1 MTFTSMIKT
10 FAANESGAVT
20 VDWVVLTAAMV
31 GLGIGATLTVSGGMA
46 DLSQDIS
53 DEMTTNALLFET
65 DFSASRL
72 TNGGFE
78 DSTRN
83 SAVGWG
89 GVDIEILAA
98 GVYIPGA
105 GSSMVAELDGW
116 IVGETT
122 VLQQGFTVD
131 GPTSTVVSFTA
142 ALRSAVAVPNETDG
156 LLVEVIDR
164 DGNALAQMPV
174 IPNSRNF
181 EEYRMPVRF
190 AEAGEYA
197 LRMTE
202 IGTNDTLGAIVDDVV
217 IK

>member
-1 MTFTSMIKT
+1 MPLPVSLSRFQ
-10 FAANESGAVT
+10 ADESGAIT

-31 GLGIGATLTVSGGMA
+31 GLGMASLATVSVGMG

-53 DEMTTNALLFET
+53 DEMTTNALLIET

-83 SAVGWG
+83 SAFGWD

-98 GVYIPGA
+98 GIYIPGA

-116 IVGETT
+116 TVGETT

-142 ALRSAVAVPNETDG
+142 ALRSAIPVPNETDG

-174 IPNSRNF
+174 IPNSRDF
-181 EEYRMPVRF
+181 EDYRMPVRF
-190 AEAGEYA
+190 TEAGEYA